1 MAVKA
6 AVFDV
11 GVTLL
16 DETALW
22 ESAADGSLDEL
33 PQALGA

>member
-1 MAVKA
+1 VAVKA
-6 AVFDV
+6 TVFDV
-11 GVTLL
+11 GEMRL

-33 PQALGA
+33 PQVVGA